1 MVISLNKIKEY
12 DLPLYEYE
20 CPRCHA
26 RFEKI
31 EKAGARQTRTCIKCG
46 ARAQRLL
53 SAPAIQFK
61 GAGWYVTDY
70 GRKGGSDSKPEKT
83 EASEKADKEKKDSK
97 PAKQEKQEKPAAKS
111 KEKQGSS

>member
-1 MVISLNKIKEY
+1 M
-12 DLPLYEYE
+12 PLYEYE
-20 CPRCHA
+20 CPRCHT

-31 EKAGARQTRTCIKCG
+31 EKTGARQTRTCIKCG
-46 ARAQRLL
+46 ARAKRLL

-70 GRKGGSDSKPEKT
+70 AGKGRSEPKAEKT

-97 PAKQEKQEKPAAKS
+97 VQKPEKQEKAPAKAKD
-111 KEKQGSS
+111 KTGSSSAG

>member
-1 MVISLNKIKEY
+1 M
-12 DLPLYEYE
+12 PLYEYE

-46 ARAQRLL
+46 ARAKRLL

-97 PAKQEKQEKPAAKS
+97 PVKQEKQEKQEKTPAKS
-111 KEKQGSS
+111 KEKSGTT